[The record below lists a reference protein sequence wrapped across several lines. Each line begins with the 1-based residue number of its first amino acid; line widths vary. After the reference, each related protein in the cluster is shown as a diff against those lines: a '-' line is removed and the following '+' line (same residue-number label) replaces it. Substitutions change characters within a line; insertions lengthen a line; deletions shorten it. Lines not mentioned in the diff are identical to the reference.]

1 MALINKLEAIGNAIR
16 SKTGGTSD
24 LTLTEMVTE
33 IENIPT
39 GQVLPTSNGFA
50 NDSWE
55 TIIQIANMG
64 LAPEYYNIGDYKT
77 INLTAVTDTTAQN
90 KNLTSYTANVY
101 IVAFNKMNLNGGG
114 LGKITF
120 MAVPTDNVN
129 YDNWKLP
136 VPYAYFSWAGAGTL
150 QSWLD
155 TTLKASFPQV
165 VQSAMKLVDQKFY
178 NNYVGEVVTGSHYVS
193 LPNCFNLGMDD
204 YSDFRDNSMTNSV
217 RSAGTEHTFDYF
229 ADYKRRMNN
238 FLYNYGADNRRFLL
252 ADTADNWYFW
262 RTNRS
267 LDSVDKVGS
276 RNNTFYLL
284 PIFTIQEVENE
295 NSRRKQ

>member
-55 TIIQIANMG
+55 TIIQIADMG

-90 KNLTSYTANVY
+90 KSLTAYTVNVY

-120 MAVPTDNVN
+120 MAVPTSNMDFS
-129 YDNWKLP
+129 NWILP

-178 NNYVGEVVTGSHYVS
+178 NNYVGEVVTGSHYIS
-193 LPNCFNLGMDD
+193 LPNCFNLGMDGI
-204 YSDFRDNSMTNSV
+204 STFNNSMTNSV
-217 RSAGTEHTFDYF
+217 RSVGTEHTFDYF
-229 ADYKRRMNN
+229 ADYKRRSNS
-238 FLYNYGADNRRFLL
+238 FIFVYGSSGQKFLL
-252 ADTADNWYFW
+252 ADTCDNWKFW
-262 RTNRS
+262 KTEPD
-267 LDSVDKVGS
+267 LKTATKVDSSTD
-276 RNNTFYLL
+276 FWLL

>member
-50 NDSWE
+50 KDSWE
-55 TIIQIANMG
+55 TIIQIADMG

-77 INLTAVTDTTAQN
+77 INLTAVIDTTEQK
-90 KNLTSYTANVY
+90 KNLTAYTVNVY

-120 MAVPTDNVN
+120 MAVPTDEVDYN
-129 YDNWKLP
+129 NWKLP

-150 QSWLD
+150 QNWLD

-193 LPNCFNLGMDD
+193 LPNCFNLGMDYVGD
-204 YSDFRDNSMTNSV
+204 LENDSIITKV
-217 RSAGTEHTFDYF
+217 RSKGTEHTFDYF
-229 ADYKRRMNN
+229 ADYQRRSNN
-238 FLYNYGADNRRFLL
+238 FLYKYGFNNNRKFLL
-252 ADTADNWYFW
+252 ADTCDNWFFW

-267 LDSVDKVGS
+267 LDITEKVDSG
-276 RNNTFYLL
+276 NNTFNLL
-284 PIFTIQEVENE
+284 PIFTI
-295 NSRRKQ
+295 